1 MCAGEETY
9 AGRLH
14 VDCLRGAGRRPN
26 VYCAA
31 RLTRTDIQLYDGG
44 PPRFYAQFTFA
55 LQFTSTGKSTALL
68 YFWLRQN
75 HRH

>member
-1 MCAGEETY
+1 MAEPYERFAPPG
-9 AGRLH
+9 
-14 VDCLRGAGRRPN
+14 PP
-26 VYCAA
+26 
-31 RLTRTDIQLYDGG
+31 RTDIQLYDGG